1 MRSILAD
8 LKVKIKDYNFD
19 IDLQS
24 KPTESLV
31 NNIKSG
37 IALLEKF
44 QTDHDKYFRVADIQN
59 KTIRL
64 HKDKT
69 HFNLSTETFS
79 EIENCRNELS
89 SHDAIYNLFGV
100 EKPRQFADVD
110 NLLNALSFIK
120 DCIENLNSNFGPRLS
135 ELSISA
141 TFSDFNY
148 KQIQWFIEQYDSLK
162 LPILGYLFR
171 GKQVEELNTKFKKT
185 FKAEELASPQKL
197 TEKLKEIKAD
207 C

>member
-59 KTIRL
+59 KAIRL

-100 EKPRQFADVD
+100 ESRD
-110 NLLNALSFIK
+110 NS
-120 DCIENLNSNFGPRLS
+120 
-135 ELSISA
+135 
-141 TFSDFNY
+141 
-148 KQIQWFIEQYDSLK
+148 QM
-162 LPILGYLFR
+162 
-171 GKQVEELNTKFKKT
+171 
-185 FKAEELASPQKL
+185 
-197 TEKLKEIKAD
+197 
-207 C
+207 